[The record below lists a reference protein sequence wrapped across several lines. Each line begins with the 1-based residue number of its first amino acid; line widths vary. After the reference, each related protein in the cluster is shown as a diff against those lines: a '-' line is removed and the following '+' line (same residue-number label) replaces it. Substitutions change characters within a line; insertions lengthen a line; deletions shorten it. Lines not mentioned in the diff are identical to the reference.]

1 MEVIIMDAKNILNYI
16 EDAEQK
22 IEKSKGLLSKA
33 EGRLEMLEQQRQQVI
48 NEITQMG
55 LNPQNLDS
63 TIQSLEFEIQKDLE
77 TIRNNIPDFIE

>member
-1 MEVIIMDAKNILNYI
+1 MDAKNILNYI

>member
-1 MEVIIMDAKNILNYI
+1 MDANNVLSYI

-48 NEITQMG
+48 NEIMQMG
-55 LNPQNLDS
+55 LNPQNLVS
-63 TIQSLEFEIQKDLE
+63 TIQSLEIEIQKDLE
-77 TIRNNIPDFIE
+77 TIKNNIPNFIE

>member
-1 MEVIIMDAKNILNYI
+1 MDAKNVLSYI

-63 TIQSLEFEIQKDLE
+63 TIQSLELEIQKDLE
-77 TIRNNIPDFIE
+77 TIRNNIPNFIE

>member
-1 MEVIIMDAKNILNYI
+1 MDAKNVLSYI

-48 NEITQMG
+48 NEIIQMG

-63 TIQSLEFEIQKDLE
+63 TIQSLELEIQKDLE
-77 TIRNNIPDFIE
+77 TIRNNIPNFIE